1 MIHFYKYQA
10 TGNDFVMI
18 DNRMGV
24 FDKENIPVIKKICDR
39 RFGVGADGLILIEE
53 HPEADFN
60 MIYYNSDGSQS
71 WCGNG
76 SRAAVMFARDLGIV
90 EDEIFFMSINGLL
103 SARIQNQVVQLKMP
117 DVEGIEEY
125 KEDYFLDTGAPHYV
139 RFTSHV
145 EQIPVEKEGCE
156 IRYNP
161 DFKEGANANFA
172 EITGDNSIF
181 VRTYERG
188 VEAETY
194 SCGTG
199 VTACALAGSNQ
210 GLRSPV
216 TVKTRGG
223 QLEVSFEKKRKNRFS
238 NIYLTGPAIKVFEG
252 NIPNIKL

>member
-24 FDKENIPVIKKICDR
+24 FNKENIQVIEKICDR

-53 HPEADFN
+53 YPEADFE

-90 EDEIFFMSINGLL
+90 EDEVTFMTINGIL
-103 SARIQNQVVQLKMP
+103 SARIQDEIVHLSMP
-117 DVEGIEEY
+117 DAGGIEVY
-125 KEDYFLDTGAPHYV
+125 KDDFFIDTGAPHYV
-139 RFTSHV
+139 RFSSNV
-145 EQIPVEKEGCE
+145 EQIQVEKEGRR

-161 DFKEGANANFA
+161 DFKEGTNANFA

-188 VEAETY
+188 VEAETF

-199 VTACALAGSNQ
+199 VTACALTGSMR
-210 GLRSPV
+210 GLSSPV
-216 TVKTRGG
+216 TVQTMGG
-223 QLEVSFEKKRKNRFS
+223 ELQVSFKKKRDGFRD
-238 NIYLTGPAIKVFEG
+238 IYLTGPAKKVFEG
-252 NIPNIKL
+252 TIPF